1 MSDAQVTRI
10 CGRHVLVGMGGAVAL
25 WTAAF
30 RGKSGFW
37 AKMAAGVGSLGAYA
51 LYANPD
57 LRKTRVRPADVAR
70 GIASAGLL
78 YGIFQVGDRFARKVM
93 PNGGAEI
100 DDIYRKRGLAP
111 DPFIAATLA
120 LLIAPGEELFWRGLL
135 NRYLAQ
141 ELNPVAGNAV
151 GATIYGAIHLVSG
164 NLTLTGAAGV
174 AGAFWSLEH
183 LAQRRMAPLIVSHV
197 AWDLWIFLVRP
208 TAGESR
214 AHPHAGATSDLGTNP
229 SGPRPSEYPSGRRHG
244 R

>member
-1 MSDAQVTRI
+1 VSEAQVARI
-10 CGRHVLVGMGGAVAL
+10 SGRDFVIGLAGAGAT

-30 RGKSGFW
+30 RGKRGFW
-37 AKMAAGVGSLGAYA
+37 AKMAAGVGSLGAFA

-57 LRKTRVRPADVAR
+57 LRQTRVRPADVAR

-120 LLIAPGEELFWRGLL
+120 LLIAPGEELFWRGLV

-141 ELNPVAGNAV
+141 QLGPVAGNAA

-183 LAQRRMAPLIVSHV
+183 LAQGRMAPLIVSHV
-197 AWDLWIFLVRP
+197 AWDVWIFLVRP
-208 TAGESR
+208 TA
-214 AHPHAGATSDLGTNP
+214 
-229 SGPRPSEYPSGRRHG
+229 
-244 R
+244 

>member
-1 MSDAQVTRI
+1 MSEAQVTHI
-10 CGRHVLVGMGGAVAL
+10 SGRRVLVGMTGAAAL

-37 AKMAAGVGSLGAYA
+37 GKMAAGIGSLGVYA
-51 LYANPD
+51 LRANPD
-57 LRKTRVRPADVAR
+57 LRKTRLRPADVAR
-70 GIASAGLL
+70 GLASAGLL
-78 YGIFQVGDRFARKVM
+78 YGVFQVGDRFARKVM

-111 DPFIAATLA
+111 DPFIATALA
-120 LLIAPGEELFWRGLL
+120 LLIAPGEELFWRGLV

-141 ELNPVAGNAV
+141 ELGPVAGNAA
-151 GATIYGAIHLVSG
+151 GATLYGAIHLVSG

-183 LAQRRMAPLIVSHV
+183 LAQGRMAPLIVSHV

-208 TAGESR
+208 TA
-214 AHPHAGATSDLGTNP
+214 
-229 SGPRPSEYPSGRRHG
+229 
-244 R
+244 

>member
-1 MSDAQVTRI
+1 VREKQVGRI
-10 CGRHVLVGMGGAVAL
+10 SGQKVLVGLAGAGAI
-25 WTAAF
+25 WTVAF

-57 LRKTRVRPADVAR
+57 LRTTRVRPGDVAS

-78 YGIFQVGDRFARKVM
+78 YGIFQVGDRFARRVM

-111 DPFIAATLA
+111 DPFIAAALA
-120 LLIAPGEELFWRGLL
+120 LVIAPGEELFWRGLV

-141 ELNPVAGNAV
+141 RFGHVAGNAA

-174 AGAFWSLEH
+174 AGAFWSIEQ
-183 LAQRRMAPLIVSHV
+183 LAQERMGPLIVSHV
-197 AWDLWIFLVRP
+197 AWDVWIFLVRP
-208 TAGESR
+208 TA
-214 AHPHAGATSDLGTNP
+214 
-229 SGPRPSEYPSGRRHG
+229 
-244 R
+244 

>member
-1 MSDAQVTRI
+1 MSEAQVTRI
-10 CGRHVLVGMGGAVAL
+10 SGRHVLVGMTAATAI

-30 RGKSGFW
+30 RGRSGFW

-57 LRKTRVRPADVAR
+57 LRRTRLRPADVAR
-70 GIASAGLL
+70 VIASAGIL
-78 YGIFQVGDRFARKVM
+78 YGVFQVGDRFARKVM

-120 LLIAPGEELFWRGLL
+120 LVIAPGEELFWRGLL

-141 ELNPVAGNAV
+141 ELSPIAGNAL

-164 NLTLTGAAGV
+164 NLTLSGAAGV
-174 AGAFWSLEH
+174 AGAFWSIEH
-183 LAQRRMAPLIVSHV
+183 LVQGRMAPLIVSHV
-197 AWDLWIFLVRP
+197 AWDVWIFLVRP
-208 TAGESR
+208 TA
-214 AHPHAGATSDLGTNP
+214 
-229 SGPRPSEYPSGRRHG
+229 
-244 R
+244 

>member
-1 MSDAQVTRI
+1 MSEEQVTRI
-10 CGRHVLVGMGGAVAL
+10 SGRAVLVGMAGAGAL

-30 RGKSGFW
+30 RGRRGFW
-37 AKMAAGVGSLGAYA
+37 AKMAVGVGALGAYA

-57 LRKTRVRPADVAR
+57 LRTTRLKSADVAR

-78 YGIFQVGDRFARKVM
+78 YAIFQVGDRFARRVM
-93 PNGGAEI
+93 PDGRAEI

-120 LLIAPGEELFWRGLL
+120 LLIAPGEELFWRGLV

-141 ELNPVAGNAV
+141 QLGPVVGNAT

-174 AGAFWSLEH
+174 AGAFWSLEQ
-183 LAQRRMAPLIVSHV
+183 LAQGRMAPLIVSHV
-197 AWDLWIFLVRP
+197 VWDVWIFLVRP
-208 TAGESR
+208 TG
-214 AHPHAGATSDLGTNP
+214 
-229 SGPRPSEYPSGRRHG
+229 
-244 R
+244 

>member
-1 MSDAQVTRI
+1 VSEEQIARI
-10 CGRHVLVGMGGAVAL
+10 SGRDFLVGMAGAGAI

-37 AKMAAGVGSLGAYA
+37 AKMAAGVGSLGAFA

-57 LRKTRVRPADVAR
+57 LRKTRLKPSDVAR

-111 DPFIAATLA
+111 DPLIAATLA
-120 LLIAPGEELFWRGLL
+120 LLVAPGEELFWRGLV

-141 ELNPVAGNAV
+141 QFGPVAGNAA

-183 LAQRRMAPLIVSHV
+183 LAKSV
-197 AWDLWIFLVRP
+197 
-208 TAGESR
+208 G
-214 AHPHAGATSDLGTNP
+214 
-229 SGPRPSEYPSGRRHG
+229 
-244 R
+244 

>member
-1 MSDAQVTRI
+1 MAVSEAQVGRI
-10 CGRHVLVGMGGAVAL
+10 SGRHVLVGMAGAAAV

-30 RGKSGFW
+30 RGRSGFW
-37 AKMAAGVGSLGAYA
+37 ARMAAGVGSLGAYA

-57 LRKTRVRPADVAR
+57 LRRTRIRRGDLAR
-70 GIASAGLL
+70 GVASATVL
-78 YGIFQVGDRFARKVM
+78 YGVFQLGDRFARRVM

-141 ELNPVAGNAV
+141 ELNPVAGNAA
-151 GATIYGAIHLVSG
+151 GATIYAAIHLVSG

-174 AGAFWSLEH
+174 AGTFWSLEH
-183 LAQRRMAPLIVSHV
+183 LAQGRMGPLIVSHV

-208 TAGESR
+208 TA
-214 AHPHAGATSDLGTNP
+214 
-229 SGPRPSEYPSGRRHG
+229 
-244 R
+244 

>member
-1 MSDAQVTRI
+1 VSEEQIARI
-10 CGRHVLVGMGGAVAL
+10 SGRDFLVGMAGAGAI

-37 AKMAAGVGSLGAYA
+37 AKMAAGVGSLGAFA

-57 LRKTRVRPADVAR
+57 LRKTRLKPSDVTR

-111 DPFIAATLA
+111 DPLIAATLA
-120 LLIAPGEELFWRGLL
+120 LLVAPGEELFWRGLV

-141 ELNPVAGNAV
+141 QFGPVAGNAA

-183 LAQRRMAPLIVSHV
+183 LAQGRMAPLIVSHV
-197 AWDLWIFLVRP
+197 AWDVWIFLVRP
-208 TAGESR
+208 TA
-214 AHPHAGATSDLGTNP
+214 
-229 SGPRPSEYPSGRRHG
+229 
-244 R
+244 